1 MNTTT
6 CLNENMLTLTNE
18 TGSISIAA
26 ADVEAIIREMRTL
39 TEYRRD
45 VEKFIRRTMKFDH
58 DCDKILA
65 DTALM
70 DDIIKAY
77 VEDRKFQE
85 NMPSDEYED
94 KNETVDGIMMDDDFA
109 ARLDAYAVQDKV
121 FVYDITLSLY
131 EDGEEIEKS
140 NRMLVAHEKLSEDAV
155 RELFNTANEICS
167 QDYLKV
173 GNDELVEKYRAEGR
187 DDIADNIEAYL
198 TTYLRYDAD
207 GFETSVIANAI
218 SFYLDCDCI
227 PKNLSQMVSNTYAED
242 AMTKMG
248 HIDITISR

>member
-6 CLNENMLTLTNE
+6 IFNENTLTLTNE

-45 VEKFIRRTMKFDH
+45 VEKFIRRTMRFDH
-58 DCDKILA
+58 DCDKIFA

-70 DDIIKAY
+70 NDIIKAY
-77 VEDRKFQE
+77 AEARKVQE
-85 NMPSDEYED
+85 NMPSDEYAD
-94 KNETVDGIMMDDDFA
+94 KNETIDAIAMDNDFA
-109 ARLDAYAVQDKV
+109 PRLDVYAVQDKV
-121 FVYDITLSLY
+121 FVYDIALSLC

-140 NRMLVAHEKLSEDAV
+140 NRVLVAHEKLSEDAV
-155 RELFNTANEICS
+155 RELFDTANEICS
-167 QDYLKV
+167 QDYLEV
-173 GNDELVEKYRAEGR
+173 DNDVLVEKYRAEGR
-187 DDIADNIEAYL
+187 DNIADNIEAYL

-207 GFETSVIANAI
+207 GFETSVIADAI

-227 PKNLSQMVSNTYAED
+227 AKNLSHIIDDAYAE
-242 AMTKMG
+242 AVVTKMG
-248 HIDITISR
+248 HIDIVISR